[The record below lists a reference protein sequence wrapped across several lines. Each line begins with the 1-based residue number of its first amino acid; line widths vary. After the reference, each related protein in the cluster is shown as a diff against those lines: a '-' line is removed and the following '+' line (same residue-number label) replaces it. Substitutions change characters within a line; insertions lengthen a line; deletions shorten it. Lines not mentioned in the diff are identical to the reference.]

1 MEFKLVD
8 IPEMGYT
15 SKDVDASGKS
25 MPRGEIC
32 TRGNGVCAGYYKQK
46 DKVNNNYNYMG
57 GRGEDNE

>member
-15 SKDVDASGKS
+15 SKDIDASGKL
-25 MPRGEIC
+25 MPRGDIC

-46 DKVNNNYNYMG
+46 DKVNYIF
-57 GRGEDNE
+57 